1 MIKIEH
7 EGHRLEVTTDRNY
20 TLPEMIDVLFKVALF
35 GMNETVKQVPSAK
48 AQVYDMVNYKATALL
63 ENFAPE
69 YEMRSDLS
77 VEAVVKAENELI
89 EDELSKMQGGA

>member
-7 EGHRLEVTTDRNY
+7 DGHRLEVTTDRNY
-20 TLPEMIDVLFKVALF
+20 TLPEMIEVLFRVALF
-35 GMNETVKQVPSAK
+35 GMNETIKQVPDAK

-89 EDELSKMQGGA
+89 EDAMPKMQGGA